1 MLTISNLR
9 DFIAGLMFAATGLAA
24 LLIARGYEI
33 GTARQMGAGYF
44 PLVLGGLLTVTGLV
58 IAGAALKSNRTPL
71 PRLDWRPLF
80 AITAAVVLF
89 SQVIHVAGLVL
100 TTAALVVVS
109 RLARPGY
116 AWRET
121 LALTAMLTVL
131 CVAVFHYGLG
141 LQFPLWPNLG

>member
-1 MLTISNLR
+1 
-9 DFIAGLMFAATGLAA
+9 
-24 LLIARGYEI
+24 
-33 GTARQMGAGYF
+33 
-44 PLVLGGLLTVTGLV
+44 
-58 IAGAALKSNRTPL
+58 
-71 PRLDWRPLF
+71 
-80 AITAAVVLF
+80 LF